1 MLIWGPASIV
11 DQSRWSRRLIPAT
24 ELARRYNRVPHYTIV
39 GAGDTDHPKPA
50 PALCQETC
58 RRLNVPPSRVVV
70 LEDSIIGVQATR
82 AAGTTVFAIPNL
94 PQTRPIAHRS
104 FPTLADPELWGVLGL
119 TAALA
124 TATVPRQ

>member
-24 ELARRYNRVPHYTIV
+24 ELAWRYNRVPHYTIVTIV

-70 LEDSIIGVQATR
+70 LEDSLIGVQAAR
-82 AAGTTVFAIPNL
+82 VAGTTVFAIPN
-94 PQTRPIAHRS
+94 RPCWLIRRGPCGDLVRDRKS
-104 FPTLADPELWGVLGL
+104 V
-119 TAALA
+119 
-124 TATVPRQ
+124 V